1 MERVQFIWKQ
11 PYTICTLHG
20 AGDGVVGVGIARC
33 STNDHWSPKTG
44 AKIAFLR
51 AVQDNLDN
59 QITVLSGGDTNDPQG
74 QGWGSQESALKFVKK
89 LIKEHEAWLED

>member
-59 QITVLSGGDTNDPQG
+59 QITVCLGATLMIPRGVGGVSP
-74 QGWGSQESALKFVKK
+74 LKFSRS
-89 LIKEHEAWLED
+89 